1 MGCHIV
7 IIVVFALMWLWFLV
21 PTVASEITEPPPR
34 HYEEIDKRV
43 FPCSEKRWH
52 FFLTRDRIFRSLGL
66 TEEQREEIKRLR
78 KQFRDDLLDFKRRH
92 NESLLNILDDT
103 QRLKLEEKSG
113 EIDRY
118 LEEKSPHWYYRK
130 FQPRDDRLPPNDD
143 DIFIDLNF
151 LEVGTNKKLTESDYP
166 YVGID
171 PITWGMVKKD
181 FKE

>member
-1 MGCHIV
+1 MRNSTGT
-7 IIVVFALMWLWFLV
+7 IVVSVMVGLLFLV
-21 PTVASEITEPPPR
+21 SAVNGERAEPPR
-34 HYEEIDKRV
+34 IYYEEIDKRD
-43 FPCSEKRWH
+43 FPCSEKWWQ
-52 FFLTRDRIFRSLGL
+52 FSLTRDRIFRSLGL

-118 LEEKSPHWYYRK
+118 LKDRVPYQQRRRHRPDRYP
-130 FQPRDDRLPPNDD
+130 FNGDDKIHDSN
-143 DIFIDLNF
+143 I
-151 LEVGTNKKLTESDYP
+151 LEVDVSRILLETN
-166 YVGID
+166 ID
-171 PITWGMVKKD
+171 PITWGIIKKD